1 MNEIEKDTS
10 KGQQT
15 PRKNSGRKKIGIII
29 LILLIAIGAIII
41 FFYLRYKATH
51 VTTDNAFIEGA
62 IHTIASKVSGTV
74 KAIHVRDNQSVK
86 KGDLLIEVDPVD
98 FDVKVKEASSKL
110 DAEKAKFL
118 EVEAKIETAKRQ
130 LLELK
135 TKMETAKANLE
146 LQQANRKQAEIDEKR
161 AENLYKREAISRE
174 RYEKTKTEF
183 DVAVA
188 REKAATEQ
196 LRQAEMAI
204 ETQGAV
210 IRQAEAAKIVKLS
223 TIKEREA
230 GLRVAELNYGYTKI
244 YAPSDGYVTKKSVE
258 VGNQI
263 QAGQPLMAIVPLYD
277 IWVIANYKE
286 TQLEK
291 VKTGHKVKIK
301 VDTYPGKTFK
311 GKVESIMAGT
321 GAVFSLFPPENA
333 TGSYVKVV
341 QRIPVKIVLEEG
353 ADPEH
358 ILRIGMSV
366 VPMII
371 VNDKDY

>member
-230 GLRVAELNYGYTKI
+230 GLRIAELDYGYTRI
-244 YAPSDGYVTKKSVE
+244 SAPSDGYVTKKSVE

-291 VKTGHKVKIK
+291 VKTGQKVKIK

-321 GAVFSLFPPENA
+321 GAIFSLFPPENA

-358 ILRIGMSV
+358 VLRIGMSV

-371 VNDKDY
+371 VNDKD

>member
-1 MNEIEKDTS
+1 MNEIEKEIS

-15 PRKNSGRKKIGIII
+15 PGKNSGRKKIGIII

-74 KAIHVRDNQSVK
+74 KAIHVKDNQSVK
-86 KGDLLIEVDPVD
+86 KGDLLIEIDPVD

-204 ETQGAV
+204 ETQRAV
-210 IRQAEAAKIVKLS
+210 IRQTEAAKIVKLS

-230 GLRVAELNYGYTKI
+230 GLRIAELDYGYTRI

-321 GAVFSLFPPENA
+321 GAIFSLFPPENA

-371 VNDKDY
+371 VNDKD

>member
-29 LILLIAIGAIII
+29 LILLFAIGAIII

-230 GLRVAELNYGYTKI
+230 GLRIAELDYGYTRI
-244 YAPSDGYVTKKSVE
+244 SAPSDGYVTKKSVE

-291 VKTGHKVKIK
+291 VKTGQKVKIK

-321 GAVFSLFPPENA
+321 GAIFSLFPPENA

-353 ADPEH
+353 ADPDH

-366 VPMII
+366 VPTIL
-371 VNDKDY
+371 VE

>member
-29 LILLIAIGAIII
+29 LILLLAIGAIII

-371 VNDKDY
+371 VNDKD

>member
-1 MNEIEKDTS
+1 MDEIEKES
-10 KGQQT
+10 PKGQQI
-15 PRKNSGRKKIGIII
+15 PGKNSRRKKIGIIV
-29 LILLIAIGAIII
+29 LVLLLVIGSIII

-51 VTTDNAFIEGA
+51 ITTDNAFIVGT

-74 KAIHVRDNQSVK
+74 KTIHVRDNQSVK
-86 KGDLLIEVDPVD
+86 KGDLLVEIDPVD
-98 FDVKVKEASSKL
+98 FDVKVKKASSKL
-110 DAEKAKFL
+110 DEEKAKLL
-118 EVEAKIETAKRQ
+118 EVEAKIETATRQ
-130 LLELK
+130 LSEFK
-135 TKMETAKANLE
+135 TKMETARANLD
-146 LQQANRKQAEIDEKR
+146 LQQANRKQAEIDLKR
-161 AENLYKREAISRE
+161 AGNLYSKEAISKE
-174 RYEKTKTEF
+174 RYEKIKTKF
-183 DVAVA
+183 DVVVA

-196 LRQAEMAI
+196 LRLAEMAV
-204 ETQGAV
+204 ETQRAV
-210 IRQAEAAKIVKLS
+210 IRQTEAAKTAKLS

-230 GLRVAELNYGYTKI
+230 GLHVAELNYRYTKI
-244 YAPSDGYVTKKSVE
+244 YAPSGGYVTKKSVE

-291 VKTGHKVKIK
+291 VKPGQKVKIK
-301 VDTYPGKTFK
+301 VDTYPNKTFK

-353 ADPEH
+353 TDPEH
-358 ILRIGMSV
+358 VLRIGMSV
-366 VPMII
+366 VPTIL
-371 VNDKDY
+371 VE

>member
-1 MNEIEKDTS
+1 MNETEKETS
-10 KGQQT
+10 KGQQP

-29 LILLIAIGAIII
+29 LIFLLAIGAIII

-51 VTTDNAFIEGA
+51 ITTDNAFIEGT

-98 FDVKVKEASSKL
+98 FDVKVKEASARLNK
-110 DAEKAKFL
+110 ER
-118 EVEAKIETAKRQ
+118 AKIVEINARIEASTRK
-130 LLELK
+130 LSELNAAMK
-135 TKMETAKANLE
+135 VAKANLE
-146 LQQANRKQAEIDEKR
+146 LQEANLKLAEIDFHRATKLYEK
-161 AENLYKREAISRE
+161 EAIPKE
-174 RYEKTKTEF
+174 RYDNMKTGYE
-183 DVAVA
+183 VAVSKV
-188 REKAATEQ
+188 KASAEQ
-196 LRQAEMAI
+196 LKQAEMAV
-204 ETQGAV
+204 ETQKAL
-210 IRQAEAAKIVKLS
+210 IKQAEASRPSQVS
-223 TIKEREA
+223 VIKEKEA
-230 GLRVAELNYGYTKI
+230 KLETAELNYGYTKLL
-244 YAPSDGYVTKKSVE
+244 APSDGYVTKKSVE
-258 VGNQI
+258 TGNQI

-291 VKTGHKVKIK
+291 VKPGQNVKIK

-311 GKVESIMAGT
+311 GKIESIMSGT

-353 ADPEH
+353 TDPEH
-358 ILRIGMSV
+358 MLRIGMSV
-366 VPMII
+366 VPTIL
-371 VNDKDY
+371 VE

>member
-1 MNEIEKDTS
+1 MNEIEKEIS

-29 LILLIAIGAIII
+29 LILLFAIGAIII

-230 GLRVAELNYGYTKI
+230 GLRIAELDYGYTRI
-244 YAPSDGYVTKKSVE
+244 SAPSDGYVTKKSVE

-291 VKTGHKVKIK
+291 VKTGQKVKIK

-321 GAVFSLFPPENA
+321 GAIFSLFPPENA

-358 ILRIGMSV
+358 VLRIGMSV

-371 VNDKDY
+371 VNDKD

>member
-110 DAEKAKFL
+110 DEEKAKFL

>member
-29 LILLIAIGAIII
+29 LILLFAIGAIII

-230 GLRVAELNYGYTKI
+230 GLRIAELDYGYTRI
-244 YAPSDGYVTKKSVE
+244 SAPSDGYVTKKSVE

-291 VKTGHKVKIK
+291 VKTGQKVKIK

-321 GAVFSLFPPENA
+321 GAIFSLFPPENA

-358 ILRIGMSV
+358 VLRIGMSV

-371 VNDKDY
+371 VNDKD

>member
-74 KAIHVRDNQSVK
+74 KAIHVKDNQSVK
-86 KGDLLIEVDPVD
+86 KGELLIEVDPVD

-204 ETQGAV
+204 ETQRAV
-210 IRQAEAAKIVKLS
+210 IRQTEAAKIVKLS

-230 GLRVAELNYGYTKI
+230 GLRIAELDYGYTRI

-366 VPMII
+366 VPMIL

>member
-86 KGDLLIEVDPVD
+86 KGDLLIEIDPVD

-230 GLRVAELNYGYTKI
+230 GLRIAELNYGYTKI

-366 VPMII
+366 VPMIL
-371 VNDKDY
+371 VNDKD